1 MEKRRITARE
11 ILADVRTGAGDPAL
25 MEKYKLSAQGLQS
38 VFNKLL
44 RAGVLTQ
51 QELDD
56 RVPMSQRT
64 VDLGLNICRACGHI
78 EAKEFTKCPRCGFV
92 PPDAGKTAVSREVD
106 KRGSVVKKEFKKST
120 TKRKPIGPVTK
131 GRGAQTVEQ
140 TGEDEEVAVPRV
152 QSIKSYCLTMAI
164 VSVAAYVLVVV
175 GLFVVMAVSI
185 REGFPSMTQVLVG
198 GLAAALAASVML
210 FLALFTLRSLSEL
223 TKVLTHVDQVLSH
236 DRSLD
241 LDRPIA

>member
-1 MEKRRITARE
+1 MG
-11 ILADVRTGAGDPAL
+11 DVRTGASDPAL

-44 RAGVLTQ
+44 NAGVLTQ

-78 EAKEFTKCPRCGFV
+78 DSKEFTKCPRCGFV

-106 KRGSVVKKEFKKST
+106 KGGRAVKKETKRST
-120 TKRKPIGPVTK
+120 TTRKSIGPLAK
-131 GRGAQTVEQ
+131 GQGKKTDEQ
-140 TGEDEEVAVPRV
+140 TGEDEHVAVPRV
-152 QSIKSYCLTMAI
+152 DRIKSYCMTMAI
-164 VSVAAYVLVVV
+164 VSIAAYVLVVV
-175 GLFVVMAVSI
+175 GLFVVVAVSI
-185 REGFPSMTQVLVG
+185 PKGFPSMTQVLVG
-198 GLAAALAASVML
+198 GLAAALAATIML
-210 FLALFTLRSLSEL
+210 FLVLFTLRSLSEL
-223 TKVLTHVDQVLSH
+223 TNVLLQVAQVLPH

-241 LDRPIA
+241 LDKPIA